1 MCENSHHD
9 EKFTGLAQN
18 SQVGPAISQLKISI
32 RGLKLAQNMCQ
43 PVKVTFN
50 SDPRLSRGRMNQFVP
65 QLILGNAS
73 RGR

>member
-50 SDPRLSRGRMNQFVP
+50 LRSSSRPRPDEPVRAAAHPRQ
-65 QLILGNAS
+65 
-73 RGR
+73 R